1 MIKGLETAIAA
12 LATVRHIYSNR
23 TALGRDELVDQIIRT
38 LRQEG
43 EATAAPLLVGIA
55 EAIEDGLIHTSA
67 LVETV

>member
-12 LATVRHIYSNR
+12 LVTVRHIYSNGI
-23 TALGRDELVDQIIRT
+23 ALGRDELVDQIIRA

-43 EATAAPLLVGIA
+43 EVTAAPLLTGIA
-55 EAIEDGLIHTSA
+55 EAIEDGRIHTSS